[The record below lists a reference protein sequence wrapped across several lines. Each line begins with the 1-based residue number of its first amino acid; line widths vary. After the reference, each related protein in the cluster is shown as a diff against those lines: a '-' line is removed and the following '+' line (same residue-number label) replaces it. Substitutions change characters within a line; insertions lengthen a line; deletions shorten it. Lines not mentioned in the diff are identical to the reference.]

1 MNSVNRQLYMNLL
14 MVYFMKNFKLNKK
27 VYCKNCYFDI
37 VNLKV
42 RICDETSMVSY
53 RLKKKYKL
61 FFKFF
66 NKIIVNNNE
75 KTVKFFT
82 DDEIFIKNF
91 L

>member
-14 MVYFMKNFKLNKK
+14 MVYFMKNFQLNKK